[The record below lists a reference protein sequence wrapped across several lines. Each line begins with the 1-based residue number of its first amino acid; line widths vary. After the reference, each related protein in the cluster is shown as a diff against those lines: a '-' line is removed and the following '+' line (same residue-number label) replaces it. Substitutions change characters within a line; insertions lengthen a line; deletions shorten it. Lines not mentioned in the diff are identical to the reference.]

1 MALATKK
8 TESHPPRVLASNEI
22 KLMDT
27 LKEALIGKAL
37 AEVAIKTC
45 RQTIGRMTQEISKL
59 DITRARAVWVE
70 ALKLAKEK
78 TR

>member
-1 MALATKK
+1 MKTVEAPKK
-8 TESHPPRVLASNEI
+8 RILASNEI
-22 KLMDT
+22 KLMET

-37 AEVAIKTC
+37 AEVAMKTC

>member
-8 TESHPPRVLASNEI
+8 TESHPPRVLTSNEI
-22 KLMDT
+22 KLMET

-45 RQTIGRMTQEISKL
+45 RQTIGRMTQEINKL
-59 DITRARAVWVE
+59 DFARGRVIWAEAV
-70 ALKLAKEK
+70 KLAKEK
-78 TR
+78 TP

>member
-8 TESHPPRVLASNEI
+8 TESHPPRVLTSNEI
-22 KLMDT
+22 KLMET

-45 RQTIGRMTQEISKL
+45 RQTIGRMTQEINKL
-59 DITRARAVWVE
+59 DFARGRVIWAEAV
-70 ALKLAKEK
+70 KLAKEK
-78 TR
+78 TS

>member
-8 TESHPPRVLASNEI
+8 TESHPPRVLTSNEI

-45 RQTIGRMTQEISKL
+45 RHTSGRMTQEINKL
-59 DITRARAVWVE
+59 DFARGRVIWAEAV
-70 ALKLAKEK
+70 KLAKEK
-78 TR
+78 TP

>member
-8 TESHPPRVLASNEI
+8 TESHPPRVLTSNEI

-45 RQTIGRMTQEISKL
+45 RQTIGRMTQEINKL
-59 DITRARAVWVE
+59 DFARGRVIWAEAV
-70 ALKLAKEK
+70 KLAKEK
-78 TR
+78 TP

>member
-8 TESHPPRVLASNEI
+8 TESHPPRVLTSNEI

-45 RQTIGRMTQEISKL
+45 RQTIGRMTQEINKL
-59 DITRARAVWVE
+59 DFARGRVIWAEAV
-70 ALKLAKEK
+70 KLAKEK

>member
-8 TESHPPRVLASNEI
+8 TESHPPRVLTSNEI

-37 AEVAIKTC
+37 AEAAIKTC
-45 RQTIGRMTQEISKL
+45 RQTIGRMTQEINKL
-59 DITRARAVWVE
+59 DFARGRVIWAEAV
-70 ALKLAKEK
+70 KLAKEK
-78 TR
+78 IP